1 MSTDAR
7 PSQQPDEPT
16 PEGAPASVPP
26 PAPSGTPS
34 PSPAEAGPSSPT
46 QAAPSSAGTVLRVSV
61 ALILAFL
68 ATTLL
73 LPEQTERALGFL
85 QTRVIGSFGWYYTL
99 LVVALVVFCLVVA
112 FGPSGRIRL
121 GRDDDPPEFSLGAWF
136 SMVFACGMGIGLV
149 FWGPAEPLSHFE
161 NPRPGTTGT
170 GPELAEAAMVQTFL
184 HWGPQ
189 AWAIYAAVG
198 LALAYSLHRRRR
210 PLSVRWALEPL
221 LGSRV
226 KGWLGDAVDVVTVL
240 GTVFGVATT
249 LGFGA
254 LQITAGFDHT
264 GLAPGT
270 TAVQIVVVVAVTVL
284 ATISVVSGVDRG
296 IRILSNLNMILAA
309 VLLVVVLALGPT
321 LFLLRET
328 IESIGAFL
336 QGYIGQSF
344 QLLAYG
350 GEEGAAWK
358 QDWTV
363 FYWGWWISWAPFVGL
378 FIARISRGRTI
389 REFVLGTML
398 APTLVTFVWFGT
410 FGGAAIHRQLFGAGD
425 LAGPGGEVS
434 PDYVMFDLLEGLGA
448 GRIGIAAMMLLIAIF
463 FVTSADSGA
472 LVVGMLS
479 SGRTEPS
486 IPMRILWTAALGAV
500 GIVLLLR
507 GGLDTMRTATIL
519 IALPFSIVMI
529 GMMVALVRALSREN
543 ARLQARER
551 RVERAELAAHVVD
564 AVANDP
570 ELRDNLVLAITEPAP
585 PEPAG
590 RSSARGMGRRLIR
603 VLEQPVLRPSG
614 LRESDPASPSPGPG
628 AQRGPRT

>member
-1 MSTDAR
+1 MSTPVPTPPR
-7 PSQQPDEPT
+7 PS
-16 PEGAPASVPP
+16 A
-26 PAPSGTPS
+26 
-34 PSPAEAGPSSPT
+34 AERRSEA
-46 QAAPSSAGTVLRVSV
+46 SAGTVLRVSV

-68 ATTLL
+68 AVTLL
-73 LPEQTERALGFL
+73 LPEQTERALTWL
-85 QTRVIGSFGWYYTL
+85 ERNVIGSFGWFYTL
-99 LVVALVVFCLVVA
+99 LVVALVVFCLILA

-121 GRDDDPPEFSLGAWF
+121 GRDDEPPEFSLGAWF

-149 FWGPAEPLSHFE
+149 FWGPAEPLSHFVH
-161 NPRPGTTGT
+161 PRPGTTGT
-170 GPELAEAAMVQTFL
+170 GPELAQAAMVQTFL

-198 LALAYSLHRRRR
+198 LAIAYTLHRRRR
-210 PLSVRWALEPL
+210 PLSFRWALEPV

-226 KGWLGDAVDVVTVL
+226 KGGLGDAIDIVTVL

-254 LQITAGFDHT
+254 LQITAGLDHT
-264 GLAPGT
+264 GLAPAT
-270 TAVQIVVVVAVTVL
+270 PIVQVVVVVAVTIL

-296 IRILSNLNMILAA
+296 IRILSNLNMVLAG
-309 VLLVVVLALGPT
+309 VLLLVVVALGPT

-336 QGYIGQSF
+336 QGYVGLSF
-344 QLLAYG
+344 DLLAYDG
-350 GEEGAAWK
+350 DAGAEWK
-358 QDWTV
+358 QSWTV

-389 REFVLGTML
+389 RQFVLGTML
-398 APTLVTFVWFGT
+398 APTLVTFVWFGV
-410 FGGAAIHRQLFGAGD
+410 FGGAAIHRQLFGPGD
-425 LAGPGGEVS
+425 LTDANGDVPV
-434 PDYVMFDLLEGLGA
+434 DFVMFDLLDGLGA
-448 GRIGIAAMMLLIAIF
+448 GRIGIAAMLLLIAVF

-519 IALPFSIVMI
+519 IALPFSVVLI
-529 GMMVALVRALSREN
+529 GMMVALAKSLSREN
-543 ARLQARER
+543 ARLQVRDRLADRDE
-551 RVERAELAAHVVD
+551 VAAHVVE

-570 ELRDNLVLAITEPAP
+570 ELRDSLVLAITEPAP
-585 PEPAG
+585 PITPWRRPPARDLGRRVIRALEMPILRPPRGSDDGEPRPGTAADPGTSTAGVGTDAAG
-590 RSSARGMGRRLIR
+590 RGTDAAGRDADAGTDGRA
-603 VLEQPVLRPSG
+603 P
-614 LRESDPASPSPGPG
+614 
-628 AQRGPRT
+628 